1 MCLQGGSCTCSLFS
15 TPWQASFT
23 HRISREH
30 SLMHMMSGHKAADSI
45 PEYSS
50 TDQAALDMAEAM
62 FQDQDQHQ
70 VPVYDLSISPQKVR
84 LHSLSCTHALAK
96 SKAQPSDQSSH
107 TAHTPLPVPV
117 AI

>member
-50 TDQAALDMAEAM
+50 TDQAALDMAEAT
-62 FQDQDQHQ
+62 FQDQHQ

-96 SKAQPSDQSSH
+96 SKAQPSDKSSH
-107 TAHTPLPVPV
+107 TAHTPPPVPV